1 MKKFVLGVG
10 GIILF
15 LVVLAAC
22 LPGPWAWNLGTIL
35 GHITYAI
42 TSPFTNEPQSD
53 TGRLIQILSVW
64 AATFAL
70 PVLIAKFIISR
81 PKKEKKNMTLPY
93 KEIEKELREKYN
105 LLSHYFD
112 DVFPW
117 FRKEVKKKH
126 DDINAVAQQ
135 KNVPPPAVLY
145 AILFFQVTEQL
156 KFGDW
161 YVHRGRLNMRGFDL
175 YALWKYLADKLEHYQ
190 YFPAE
195 EMEQRRKEIDEWI
208 SNNG

>member
-1 MKKFVLGVG
+1 MEICFIVLFSLYIYDGIRFHQKIKAKDAEIKKLTEEK
-10 GIILF
+10 I
-15 LVVLAAC
+15 AAQA
-22 LPGPWAWNLGTIL
+22 LLY
-35 GHITYAI
+35 H
-42 TSPFTNEPQSD
+42 FTKTDGFDRMADVKDS
-53 TGRLIQILSVW
+53 
-64 AATFAL
+64 
-70 PVLIAKFIISR
+70 
-81 PKKEKKNMTLPY
+81 

-117 FRKEVKKKH
+117 FRKEVKEKYDSINSVARKKH
-126 DDINAVAQQ
+126 
-135 KNVPPPAVLY
+135 VPQVAVLY